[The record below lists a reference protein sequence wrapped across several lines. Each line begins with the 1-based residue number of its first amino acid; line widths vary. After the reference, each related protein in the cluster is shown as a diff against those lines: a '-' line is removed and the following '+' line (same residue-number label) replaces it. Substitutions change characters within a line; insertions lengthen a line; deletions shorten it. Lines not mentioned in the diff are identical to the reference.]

1 MELLEVGGGPGLQPG
16 VVGVGRVLLVL
27 QLPLDLVPHLVL
39 PLQGEG
45 HQLVPE
51 HTQGHVQDLFL
62 NVFNWG
68 NIFPHFRYWYILK
81 TTATVIINNQIT
93 IIFLAIKK
101 HFSLL
106 DYRRCFINIF
116 SCKDDLRIF
125 LLDHIIKK
133 IIHHFSNASCH
144 SSFRDT

>member
-51 HTQGHVQDLFL
+51 HTQGHVQYLFK
-62 NVFNWG
+62 NVF
-68 NIFPHFRYWYILK
+68 YVEEYIS
-81 TTATVIINNQIT
+81 T
-93 IIFLAIKK
+93 IKILVQSSLTIK
-101 HFSLL
+101 LQ
-106 DYRRCFINIF
+106 
-116 SCKDDLRIF
+116 
-125 LLDHIIKK
+125 
-133 IIHHFSNASCH
+133 
-144 SSFRDT
+144 